1 MMMQSMLLVE
11 CLFNCRGYDGGLIL
25 PVITKL
31 LIREVA
37 RHDIQYIVESPRL
50 WIDDLDIQKRRVLE
64 LQDRMFLSR
73 SRGITTVLS
82 VAISNTA
89 FAFAFPAS
97 VLSQESMGSARI
109 LHSVFISIFTCKFMR
124 IMILGYLTLTSKLT

>member
-82 VAISNTA
+82 VAISNTS
-89 FAFAFPAS
+89 S

-109 LHSVFISIFTCKFMR
+109 LQSVFISIFTCKFMR

>member
-82 VAISNTA
+82 VAISNTS
-89 FAFAFPAS
+89 S